1 MHDHKIKISS
11 LLNFKILFSLFILLI
26 IFLLLEGVY
35 YFYYNN
41 IMEVLGIL
49 PYQAKSGFNQIIWKE
64 SGLVEYLQVF
74 FLLVTIF
81 FISLFI
87 KKEYFKLK
95 SLEKLLI
102 FFYFLG
108 VNYYFLEEISYG
120 QHIFGWQ
127 SSGFFLEINS
137 QDETNIHNISSIF
150 NELPRNLLFVW
161 CALTFL
167 WIGRISFKNNFLQK
181 FVFPDIK
188 LKYISYL
195 ILFFFIPDFLIDKLA
210 LAPETLAIDNKDIF
224 LNTFFHL
231 ISFNFI
237 RLSELEELLF
247 NFYILNHSFYL
258 VKSKL

>member
-1 MHDHKIKISS
+1 MKISF
-11 LLNFKILFSLFILLI
+11 LFNFKILLTLFILLI

-35 YFYYNN
+35 YFYYND
-41 IMEVLGIL
+41 IMEMLGIL
-49 PYQAKSGFNQIIWKE
+49 TYEAKTGFNQIIWKE

-74 FLLVTIF
+74 FLLLTIF
-81 FISLFI
+81 FISIFI
-87 KKEYFKLK
+87 KKEYFGLK

-108 VNYYFLEEISYG
+108 VNYYFFEEISWG

-127 SSGFFLEINS
+127 SSDFFLEINS
-137 QDETNIHNISSIF
+137 QDETNIHNVSSLF

-167 WIGRISFKNNFLQK
+167 WVRRISFKNNFLQK
-181 FVFPDIK
+181 FIFPNIK

-195 ILFFFIPDFLIDKLA
+195 ILFFFIPDFLINKLD
-210 LAPETLAIDNKDIF
+210 LAPGTSAINDKDIF
-224 LNTFFHL
+224 FNKFFHL

-258 VKSKL
+258 IKSKL

>member
-1 MHDHKIKISS
+1 MKISF
-11 LLNFKILFSLFILLI
+11 LFNFKILLTLFILLI

-35 YFYYNN
+35 YFYYND
-41 IMEVLGIL
+41 IMEMLGIL
-49 PYQAKSGFNQIIWKE
+49 TYEAKTGFNQIIWKE

-74 FLLVTIF
+74 FLLLTIF
-81 FISLFI
+81 FISIFI
-87 KKEYFKLK
+87 KKEYFGLK

-108 VNYYFLEEISYG
+108 VNYYFFEEISWG

-127 SSGFFLEINS
+127 SSDFFLEINS
-137 QDETNIHNISSIF
+137 QDETNIHNVSSLF

-167 WIGRISFKNNFLQK
+167 WVRRISFKNNFLQK
-181 FVFPDIK
+181 FIFPNIK

-195 ILFFFIPDFLIDKLA
+195 ILFFFIPDFLINKLD
-210 LAPETLAIDNKDIF
+210 LAPGTSAINDKDIF
-224 LNTFFHL
+224 FNTFFHL

-258 VKSKL
+258 IKSKL

>member
-1 MHDHKIKISS
+1 MKISS
-11 LLNFKILFSLFILLI
+11 FLNFKILFSLFIILI

-35 YFYYNN
+35 YFYYND
-41 IMEVLGIL
+41 IMEILGVL
-49 PYQAKSGFNQIIWKE
+49 PYEAKTGFNQIIWKE
-64 SGLVEYLQVF
+64 SGVVEYLQVF
-74 FLLVTIF
+74 FLLLTIF
-81 FISLFI
+81 FISFFI
-87 KKEYFKLK
+87 KNRFLKLK
-95 SLEKLLI
+95 KLEQLLI

-108 VNYYFLEEISYG
+108 VIYYFFEEISWG

-127 SSGFFLEINS
+127 SSDFFLEINS
-137 QDETNIHNISSIF
+137 QNETNIHNVSSLF

-167 WIGRISFKNNFLQK
+167 WIGKISFKNRFLKQ
-181 FVFPDIK
+181 FIFPNVK

-195 ILFFFIPDFLIDKLA
+195 ILFFFIPDFLINKFD
-210 LAPETLAIDNKDIF
+210 LAPGSLAYNDKDMF
-224 LNTFFHL
+224 FNTFFHL

>member
-1 MHDHKIKISS
+1 MKISF

-26 IFLLLEGVY
+26 IFLLLEGIY

-41 IMEVLGIL
+41 IMEILGIL
-49 PYQAKSGFNQIIWKE
+49 PYEAKTGFNKIIWKE

-74 FLLVTIF
+74 FLLITIF
-81 FISLFI
+81 FILLFI

-108 VNYYFLEEISYG
+108 VNYYFFEEISWG

-127 SSGFFLEINS
+127 SSDFFLEINS
-137 QDETNIHNISSIF
+137 QDETNIHNASTLF

-167 WIGRISFKNNFLQK
+167 WIGKISFKNKFLQK
-181 FVFPDIK
+181 FVFPNIK

-195 ILFFFIPDFLIDKLA
+195 ILFFFIPDFLIDKLD
-210 LAPETLAIDNKDIF
+210 LAPGSLATSDKDIF
-224 LNTFFHL
+224 LNIFFHL

-258 VKSKL
+258 VKLKL

>member
-1 MHDHKIKISS
+1 
-11 LLNFKILFSLFILLI
+11 
-26 IFLLLEGVY
+26 
-35 YFYYNN
+35 
-41 IMEVLGIL
+41 MEILGIL
-49 PYQAKSGFNQIIWKE
+49 PYEAKTGFNKIIWKE

-74 FLLVTIF
+74 FLLITIF
-81 FISLFI
+81 FILLFI

-108 VNYYFLEEISYG
+108 VNYYFFEEISWG

-127 SSGFFLEINS
+127 SSDFFLEINS
-137 QDETNIHNISSIF
+137 QDETNIHNASTLF

-167 WIGRISFKNNFLQK
+167 WIGKISFKNKFLQK
-181 FVFPDIK
+181 FVFPNIK

-195 ILFFFIPDFLIDKLA
+195 ILFFFIPDFLIDKLD
-210 LAPETLAIDNKDIF
+210 LAPGSLATSDKDIF
-224 LNTFFHL
+224 LNIFFHL

-258 VKSKL
+258 VKLKL